1 MVEKTYQA
9 HVDILMIST
18 EPLYHTELN
27 PTEHDINVSNE
38 VIA

>member
-1 MVEKTYQA
+1 MHTSYQT

-27 PTEHDINVSNE
+27 RANLKAFYMTAN
-38 VIA
+38 AKR